1 MQEENGGVGNIN
13 HVVLVAPL
21 NATEEERIGW
31 FRGKLREFKILN
43 SDELRRQFHAR
54 VLGFFVPRC
63 ESQIFMAWESSVGSF
78 GARELLS
85 IESLF
90 KVHPEACLVIL
101 SRTLDSIHGYRI
113 LKPILDGGG
122 GGGVR
127 VQAVTPDLQF
137 LFKGTPAEAWLNE
150 LKKGKKDPGEISLFQ
165 NLSNLMRLAA
175 LYKYGGVYLDIDVV
189 VLKPLSLLRNFIG
202 AQCMDAG
209 NKHWT
214 RLNNAVL
221 IFDMNHPLLPD
232 SLMNLC

>member
-90 KVHPEACLVIL
+90 KVHPEACL
-101 SRTLDSIHGYRI
+101 
-113 LKPILDGGG
+113 
-122 GGGVR
+122 
-127 VQAVTPDLQF
+127 
-137 LFKGTPAEAWLNE
+137 GTPAEAWLNE